1 MKTEALIKST
11 IAIVSALFRFQGNCS
26 LSGEMAVLNYKSL
39 EEMEHL
45 LNTVSLGRERE
56 RETRGGNVLFS
67 GNYSKTVFTYDRGVL
82 FDTLD
87 IYFLGKINSFLFRN
101 NSNLIKIAKL

>member
-1 MKTEALIKST
+1 MKTEVLIKST

-56 RETRGGNVLFS
+56 GNATFCFGGIVLRPFS
-67 GNYSKTVFTYDRGVL
+67 LTMAKFYFV
-82 FDTLD
+82 TLD
-87 IYFLGKINSFLFRN
+87 IHFRGRLTAFYSEN
-101 NSNLIKIAKL
+101 YSNLIKIVKL

>member
-1 MKTEALIKST
+1 MKTEVLINST

-45 LNTVSLGRERE
+45 LNTVSLGSERKKE
-56 RETRGGNVLFS
+56 RGG
-67 GNYSKTVFTYDRGVL
+67 GVL
-82 FDTLD
+82 FWGITVR
-87 IYFLGKINSFLFRN
+87 SFSIMIAQFY
-101 NSNLIKIAKL
+101 LIPRIFTFEKD